1 MRSSTLRFLGLLLVV
16 LLASA
21 GVAFGGGAQEEA
33 VTNDGEISGQL
44 TVYAFAGPIREE
56 FWQYAVDAFNERY
69 PDVEVE
75 LVANARVHD
84 QIRPLL
90 VAGNPPDVYF
100 NAGAGRITVDQLFAE
115 ELIIPMD
122 EMLDGPAW
130 DSTGTMRDTILSYR
144 VNVLEGETWGLQLP
158 FHLIGFFYNAQ
169 LFEDNGWDVP
179 TNFNEFRDVAEEM
192 TADGVVPISTTGV
205 YPYYW
210 EHFVLRGAVAAAGGR
225 QAFVDWAEL
234 RPGFFESDV
243 FLDPIRQY
251 EEVVR
256 NGWLLEG
263 SEARNHTESQLEW
276 IFGNAAMVT
285 SGTWIESEMSADYPD
300 GFTDDIRFL
309 PTFFVAPDE
318 EPVIS
323 PYGNA
328 SVTIFRGGN
337 EAAAQEFVRAL
348 YSVDV
353 MATMTEMTNI
363 MSNVPAANDQAA
375 KSPAITSAL
384 EALDRYDQLAWPEGG
399 YLTNEVTAA
408 LSAQIQSLMIG
419 ETTAEE
425 LGAAVESAAERVRN
439 DGSITF
445 IPAYFPE

>member
-1 MRSSTLRFLGLLLVV
+1 MRALRYVALLLVL
-16 LLASA
+16 LLAFT
-21 GVAFGGGAQEEA
+21 GLAFGTGGREEA
-33 VTNDGEISGQL
+33 RGEAGEISGEL
-44 TVYAFAGPIREE
+44 SVYAFAGPIREE

-84 QIRPLL
+84 QVRPLL

-115 ELIIPMD
+115 ELIIPLD

-130 DSTGTMRDTILSYR
+130 DSEGTMRDSILSYR
-144 VNVLEGETWGLQLP
+144 LNVLEGETWGLQLP
-158 FHLIGFFYNAQ
+158 FHLIGFFYNQ
-169 LFEDNGWDVP
+169 QVFEDNGWGVP
-179 TNFNEFRDVAEEM
+179 TNFEEFRGIAEDIM
-192 TADGVVPISTTGV
+192 ADGVTPISTTGV

-225 QAFVDWAEL
+225 QAFIDWAEL

-243 FLDPIRQY
+243 FLDPIRRY
-251 EEVVR
+251 EEVIQ

-309 PTFFVAPDE
+309 PTFFVGADE

-328 SVTIFRGGN
+328 SVAIFQGGN

-353 MATMTEMTNI
+353 MSTMTEMTNI
-363 MSNVPAANDQAA
+363 MSNVPAANDNAE

-384 EALDRYDQLAWPEGG
+384 EAMDRYDQIAWPEGG

-408 LSAQIQSLMIG
+408 LSAQLQSLMIG
-419 ETTAEE
+419 GTTAEE
-425 LGAAVESAAERVRN
+425 LGAAVEAAAERVRN
-439 DGSITF
+439 DSSVPF